1 MIFPRKLIAV
11 LVVALS
17 TLTTVYAQSHLQD
30 NPGQEAL
37 VPEQRIVDKKSQDAI
52 QNLLSEV
59 QMAWAAGDLN
69 RFGHAYSEDAIF
81 VPFNGRRLRGRTE
94 IQEFHAHP
102 FSTEFRGSKLEVDV
116 VDIRPL
122 AKGVFLVSTN
132 GGPLRA
138 GEAHRTPE
146 TQTYVIQD
154 FSGRWAIVFFQN
166 TPVLPPRDH

>member
-1 MIFPRKLIAV
+1 MNFPRRLIAV
-11 LVVALS
+11 LVVGVS
-17 TLTTVYAQSHLQD
+17 TLTTAHAQNHPQD
-30 NPGQEAL
+30 NPGQEAS
-37 VPEQRIVDKKSQDAI
+37 VTEQSVVDKRSQDAI
-52 QNLLSEV
+52 HALLSEV
-59 QMAWAAGDLN
+59 QMAWAAEDLN
-69 RFGHAYSEDAIF
+69 RYGHAFSEEAIF
-81 VPFNGRRLRGRTE
+81 VPFNGRRLNGRMA

-102 FSTEFRGSKLEVDV
+102 FSTEFRGSKLDIDIA
-116 VDIRPL
+116 DIRPL

-132 GGPLRA
+132 GGPQRR